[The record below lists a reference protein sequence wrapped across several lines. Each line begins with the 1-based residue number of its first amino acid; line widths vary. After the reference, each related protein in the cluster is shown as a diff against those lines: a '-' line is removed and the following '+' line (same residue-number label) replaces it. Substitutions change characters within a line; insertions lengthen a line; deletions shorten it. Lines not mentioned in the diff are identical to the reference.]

1 MNVTRRF
8 RPNPSTASGLL
19 LLAACALTAF
29 RSSPAAAAD
38 GLVFLGPDNG
48 EYQFDTGI
56 LKGVLHRGGRSTGL
70 LPVSDVASGKVLT
83 KSMGWLSPYRTLSTG
98 TQHGYGA
105 WDWASETR
113 LLPDGAVE
121 VRWPANDT
129 YPLNMTAVYRWSA
142 ANTADLEMAVTPQKD
157 LPQLEIFVASYFE
170 GFTQAFVYAQDAAT
184 GQAKFV
190 PALKEDAVWHV
201 FPRDGEVAKLVGDG
215 RWQHPP
221 APVTWTVRNPLAAP
235 LAIRRNPEL
244 GLTAPPRTARRATA
258 RCTWAYWAAM
268 SRPAKPRPA
277 EHVWSSATRSAMNRR
292 STCFR
297 TTFRPSADVE
307 RLCVSDYLSAK
318 QQGLEVFGRL
328 EQFRRLAVQAQVGQM
343 AGHA

>member
-1 MNVTRRF
+1 MNVNRIS
-8 RPNPSTASGLL
+8 RPNAITACGLL
-19 LLAACALTAF
+19 PLVACALAAF
-29 RSSPAAAAD
+29 CSSPASAAD

-70 LPVSDVASGKVLT
+70 LPVSDVATGKVLT

-105 WDWASETR
+105 WDWASEAK

-121 VRWPANDT
+121 VRWLANDT
-129 YPLNMTAVYRWSA
+129 YPLNMTAVYRWTA
-142 ANTADLEMAVTPQKD
+142 ANTADLEIAVTPQKD
-157 LPQLEIFVASYFE
+157 LPKLEIFVASYFE
-170 GFTQAFVYAQDAAT
+170 GFTQALVYAQDAAT

-221 APVTWTVRNPLAAP
+221 APVTWTVRNPLAGP

-244 GLTAPPRTARRATA
+244 GLTALVMSPPEDCFAVYTPYGEEGHGSLYLGLLGCDVKAGQTATGRA
-258 RCTWAYWAAM
+258 
-268 SRPAKPRPA
+268 
-277 EHVWSSATRSAMNRR
+277 
-292 STCFR
+292 
-297 TTFRPSADVE
+297 
-307 RLCVSDYLSAK
+307 RLAIGRAVSDEQAVKLFQEYVQPLS
-318 QQGLEVFGRL
+318 
-328 EQFRRLAVQAQVGQM
+328 RR
-343 AGHA
+343 

>member
-121 VRWPANDT
+121 VRWLANDT

-244 GLTAPPRTARRATA
+244 GLTALVMSPPEDCFAVYTPYGEEGHGSLYLGLLGCDVKAGQTATGRARLVMA
-258 RCTWAYWAAM
+258 RGSSHEAAVSVYQAYL
-268 SRPAKPRPA
+268 K
-277 EHVWSSATRSAMNRR
+277 TLN
-292 STCFR
+292 
-297 TTFRPSADVE
+297 E
-307 RLCVSDYLSAK
+307 R
-318 QQGLEVFGRL
+318 
-328 EQFRRLAVQAQVGQM
+328 
-343 AGHA
+343 

>member
-121 VRWPANDT
+121 VRWLANDT

-244 GLTAPPRTARRATA
+244 GLTALLMSPPEDCFAVYTPYGEEGHGSLYLGLLGCDVKAGQTATGRA
-258 RCTWAYWAAM
+258 
-268 SRPAKPRPA
+268 
-277 EHVWSSATRSAMNRR
+277 
-292 STCFR
+292 
-297 TTFRPSADVE
+297 
-307 RLCVSDYLSAK
+307 RLVIGHTVSDEQAVNLFQDYVQTLS
-318 QQGLEVFGRL
+318 
-328 EQFRRLAVQAQVGQM
+328 RR
-343 AGHA
+343 

>member
-1 MNVTRRF
+1 MNVTRTF
-8 RPNPSTASGLL
+8 RPIAITACGLL
-19 LLAACALTAF
+19 LLAAGTLTAF
-29 RSSPAAAAD
+29 RCSPAAAAE

-70 LPVSDVASGKVLT
+70 LPVSDVATGKVLT

-105 WDWASETR
+105 WDWASETK

-121 VRWPANDT
+121 VRWLANDT
-129 YPLNMTAVYRWSA
+129 YPLNMTAVYRWNA
-142 ANTADLEMAVTPQKD
+142 ANTADLVIAVTPQKD
-157 LPQLEIFVASYFE
+157 LPKLEIFVASYFE

-184 GQAKFV
+184 SQAKFV

-221 APVTWTVRNPLAAP
+221 APVTWTFRNPLAGP

-244 GLTAPPRTARRATA
+244 GLTALLMSPPEDCFAVYTPYGEEGHGSLYMGLLGCDVKAGQTATGRA
-258 RCTWAYWAAM
+258 
-268 SRPAKPRPA
+268 
-277 EHVWSSATRSAMNRR
+277 
-292 STCFR
+292 
-297 TTFRPSADVE
+297 
-307 RLCVSDYLSAK
+307 RLVIGRAISD
-318 QQGLEVFGRL
+318 
-328 EQFRRLAVQAQVGQM
+328 EQAVKLFQDYVQAFSRR
-343 AGHA
+343 

>member
-121 VRWPANDT
+121 VRWLANDT

-170 GFTQAFVYAQDAAT
+170 GFTQAVVYAQDAAT

-244 GLTAPPRTARRATA
+244 GLTALVMSPPEDCFAVYTPYGEEGHGSLYLGLLGCDVKAGQTATGRARLVMA
-258 RCTWAYWAAM
+258 RGSSHEAAVSVYQAYL
-268 SRPAKPRPA
+268 K
-277 EHVWSSATRSAMNRR
+277 TLN
-292 STCFR
+292 
-297 TTFRPSADVE
+297 E
-307 RLCVSDYLSAK
+307 R
-318 QQGLEVFGRL
+318 
-328 EQFRRLAVQAQVGQM
+328 
-343 AGHA
+343 

>member
-244 GLTAPPRTARRATA
+244 GLTALVMSPPEDCFAVYTPYGEEGHGSLYLGLLGCDVKAGQTATGRARLVMA
-258 RCTWAYWAAM
+258 RGSSHEAAVSVYQAYL
-268 SRPAKPRPA
+268 K
-277 EHVWSSATRSAMNRR
+277 TLN
-292 STCFR
+292 
-297 TTFRPSADVE
+297 E
-307 RLCVSDYLSAK
+307 R
-318 QQGLEVFGRL
+318 
-328 EQFRRLAVQAQVGQM
+328 
-343 AGHA
+343 